1 MQLKAMSVFVI
12 SAMVAG
18 CATTETMSVEDR
30 REAVIETVM
39 ADEEQQ
45 QVAVSDAD
53 YDPNEIICKSIKR
66 TSSRLAKGKDCRT
79 AKEWRDS
86 QSAATREMNRTKDR
100 FSDPGPKLE

>member
-1 MQLKAMSVFVI
+1 MKSLTLITILAL
-12 SAMVAG
+12 AAG

-39 ADEEQQ
+39 ANEEQQ
-45 QVAVSDAD
+45 QVAVSDED

-66 TSSRLAKGKDCRT
+66 TNSRLSKGKDCRT

-86 QSAATREMNRTKDR
+86 MTAASRSMNDFKDGKGGLG
-100 FSDPGPKLE
+100 SHQQ